1 MHQIIC
7 STGALFG
14 IPNGRNY
21 RLLADCVD
29 KLRCD
34 GYEFMFYSTW
44 YDQIDQ
50 VASFLSGLG
59 IPIPLWHCEK
69 HIGEK
74 LSLRGEG
81 DWDEAFRQ
89 FEEDCQLAVYL
100 GARRMVIHLWDGLT
114 SDQHFQNNL
123 DAYPL
128 LLARAQRH
136 GMELMVENVVCNH
149 GDPMTHWQQLHA
161 LDADVRFTLDTKM
174 AAFHRQM
181 DLLYEKEYAWLW
193 QGPIRHLHVNDYHGG
208 YLDWPSLHTLHIGQG
223 DVDFEKFFAFLP
235 TVHYQGDYTVEAT
248 SFLPD
253 GVIHCDDLNRTFDF
267 IRSHI

>member
-1 MHQIIC
+1 MRQIIC

-14 IPNGRNY
+14 LPNGRNY

-34 GYEFMFYSTW
+34 GYEFMFYSAW

-50 VASFLSGLG
+50 VASFLSGLQ

-81 DWDEAFRQ
+81 DWDEAFGQ
-89 FEEDCQLAVYL
+89 FEENCQLASFL

-114 SDQHFQNNL
+114 SDQHFENNL
-123 DAYPL
+123 AAYPL
-128 LLARAQRH
+128 LLARARRH
-136 GMELMVENVVCNH
+136 GIALMVENVVCNH

-161 LDADVRFTLDTKM
+161 LDPDVRFTLDTKM

-193 QGPIRHLHVNDYHGG
+193 QGPIAHLHVNDYHGG
-208 YLDWPSLHTLHIGQG
+208 YLDWSSLRTLHIGQG

-235 TVHYQGDYTVEAT
+235 TVGYQGDYTVEAT